1 MSKMTG
7 GQAIVET
14 LRAGGVDTVF
24 GLPGVHNLAIY
35 EALYQTP
42 TLRHIVC
49 RHEQGAGFCADGYA
63 RTSGRPG
70 VFITTT
76 GPGATN
82 ALTAVAEA
90 WSDSSPVLHLASQ
103 LDARLIDGER
113 GVTHE
118 MNDQAGS
125 FRTVTRHCESIR
137 SGERISPAVAECL
150 SAMQSGRP
158 RPAYLDF
165 PQDLLNATGDV
176 TIATPRPPALSE
188 ADSRAVRRAAE
199 RLAGA
204 RRPVIVAGVGVH
216 RAGAS
221 AALLQLAEALQAP
234 VFETTPG
241 RGAIPGDHPLAVGGR
256 WTGESRLIRLLTE
269 SDALL
274 AVGTRLG
281 NGSTRGWTMA
291 LPPPIQIDA
300 DAAMIGKNYPV
311 EIGLCGDAC
320 LVVAQLL
327 AELDRLGTRGS
338 GAHAEETRLLCEQL
352 DAEMRAQHPI
362 PMGVLD
368 SVRAAL
374 DRDAIVTND
383 SLIQYWTARHLPV
396 YTPRSYHLP
405 WIYGT
410 LGSALP
416 MAIGAAVAAPD
427 RQVVAIGGDGAF
439 VFTCAELATAV
450 QAGANVVSIVCN
462 DGGYNAMR
470 RHQRNRYG
478 EDHVFAS
485 DLVTPDFAAFAR
497 SFGAIG
503 YTLQSPDDLGPA
515 LGEALAA
522 RRPAVID
529 LPLALELP
537 WA

>member
-1 MSKMTG
+1 MRMTG

-14 LRAGGVDTVF
+14 LQAGGVDTVF

-35 EALYQTP
+35 EALFQSSA
-42 TLRHIVC
+42 LRHIVC

-82 ALTAVAEA
+82 AFTAVAEA
-90 WSDSSPVLHLASQ
+90 WSDSSPVLHIASQ
-103 LDARLIDGER
+103 LDAHLIGGER

-118 MNDQAGS
+118 MNDQAGI
-125 FRTVTRHCESIR
+125 FRAITRHCESIR
-137 SGERISPAVAECL
+137 SGGRISAAVAECL
-150 SAMQSGRP
+150 STMQAGRP

-165 PQDLLNATGDV
+165 PQDLLDATDDFA
-176 TIATPRPPALSE
+176 IATPRTPTLSE
-188 ADSRAVRRAAE
+188 ADPHAVRCAAE

-204 RRPVIVAGVGVH
+204 RKPVIIAGVGVH

-221 AALLQLAEALQAP
+221 AALVQLAETLQAP
-234 VFETTPG
+234 VFETAPG
-241 RGAIPGDHPLAVGGR
+241 RGAIPSDHPLAVGGR
-256 WTGESRLIRLLTE
+256 WTGEARLIRMLTE

-274 AVGTRLG
+274 AIGTRLG
-281 NGSTRGWTMA
+281 NGSMRGWTIA
-291 LPPPIQIDA
+291 LPPLIQIDA

-311 EIGLCGDAC
+311 EIALLGDAR
-320 LVVAQLL
+320 LVLEQLR
-327 AELDRLGTRGS
+327 AAVTRRGTRGS
-338 GAHAEETRLLCEQL
+338 AAHAGETRLLCEQL
-352 DAEMRAQHPI
+352 DAEMRAEHPV

-368 SVRAAL
+368 SLSAAL

-396 YTPRSYHLP
+396 YAPRSYHLP

-427 RQVVAIGGDGAF
+427 RQVIAIGGDGAF

-478 EDHVFAS
+478 EDHIFAS

-497 SFGAIG
+497 SFGAAG
-503 YTLQSPDDLGPA
+503 YTLQSPDELGPA
-515 LGEALAA
+515 LREALAA
-522 RRPAVID
+522 RRPAIID

>member
-1 MSKMTG
+1 MTG

-14 LRAGGVDTVF
+14 LRAGGVETVF
-24 GLPGVHNLAIY
+24 GIPGVHNLAIY
-35 EALYQTP
+35 DALLQTP
-42 TLRHIVC
+42 SVRHIVC

-82 ALTAVAEA
+82 AFTALAEA

-118 MNDQAGS
+118 MNDQAGV
-125 FRTVTRHCESIR
+125 FRTITRHCESIR
-137 SGERISPAVAECL
+137 ALGRVSPAVAECL
-150 SAMQSGRP
+150 TAMQSGRP

-165 PQDLLNATGDV
+165 PQDLLNATGEL
-176 TIATPRPPALSE
+176 TMATPQAPALSA
-188 ADSRAVRRAAE
+188 ADPHAVHCAAE
-199 RLAGA
+199 RLARA
-204 RRPVIVAGVGVH
+204 RRPAIVAGVGVH

-221 AALLQLAEALQAP
+221 DVLLQLAEALQAP
-234 VFETTPG
+234 VFETAPG
-241 RGAIPGDHPLAVGGR
+241 RGAIPSDHPLSVGGR
-256 WTGESRLIRLLTE
+256 WTGEPRLLRILAE

-281 NGSTRGWTMA
+281 NGSTQGWTID
-291 LPPPIQIDA
+291 LPPVIQIDA
-300 DAAMIGKNYPV
+300 DATMIGKNYPAEV
-311 EIGLCGDAC
+311 ALLGDAR
-320 LVVAQLL
+320 LVLEQVF
-327 AELDRLGTRGS
+327 AEVTRLGTDAHA
-338 GAHAEETRLLCEQL
+338 AHAEQTRLLCEQL
-352 DAEMRAQHPI
+352 EAEMRASHPV

-368 SVRAAL
+368 SLRAAL

-396 YTPRSYHLP
+396 YAPRAYHIP

-416 MAIGAAVAAPD
+416 FAIGAAVAAPE
-427 RQVVAIGGDGAF
+427 RHVVAIGGDGAF

-450 QAGANVVSIVCN
+450 QAGANVVCIVCN

-478 EDHVFAS
+478 EEHVFAS

-497 SFGAIG
+497 SFGAVG
-503 YTLQSPDDLGPA
+503 YTLASPDELGPA
-515 LGEALAA
+515 LREALAA

-529 LPLALELP
+529 LPLALDLP